1 MTSYDE
7 FYSKAD
13 YRYPSLE
20 NGIKNLSFQL
30 SVGSRFHVSSKDR
43 ILRVFDLGCGTG
55 YWSSVFKE
63 MGHQVLGLDNSRVAI
78 RGAKEKRGKEIAFI
92 LGDARNLGLRE
103 GSFDVIFV
111 KGLSLFNTHD
121 LEDIRRLT
129 NYLLGFLD
137 EGGAIILISRSDL
150 SGIKKG
156 AWVNHTLE
164 NLSSLFTDSN
174 YRTHGPYFYS
184 ATLMSALYPRNFEHL
199 RKAFLLFMSSVLK
212 GIGSLH
218 LVRIPYFFVLTK
230 ISGRKNSD

>member
-30 SVGSRFHVSSKDR
+30 SVGSRFHVRSKEQ
-43 ILRVFDLGCGTG
+43 ILRVLDLGCGTG
-55 YWSSVFKE
+55 YWSSVFRR
-63 MGHQVLGLDNSRVAI
+63 MGHRVLGLDNSRVAI
-78 RGAKEKRGKEIAFI
+78 REAREKRGKEIAFI

-121 LEDIRRLT
+121 LEDVRRFT

-137 EGGAIILISRSDL
+137 EGGSIILISRSDL
-150 SGIKKG
+150 SGVQKG

-164 NLSSLFTDSN
+164 NLSSLFIDLNT
-174 YRTHGPYFYS
+174 RTHGPYFYS
-184 ATLMSALYPRNFEHL
+184 ATLVSALYPRHSRHL
-199 RKAFLLFMSSVLK
+199 RKALLLIVSFLLK

-230 ISGRKNSD
+230 ISG